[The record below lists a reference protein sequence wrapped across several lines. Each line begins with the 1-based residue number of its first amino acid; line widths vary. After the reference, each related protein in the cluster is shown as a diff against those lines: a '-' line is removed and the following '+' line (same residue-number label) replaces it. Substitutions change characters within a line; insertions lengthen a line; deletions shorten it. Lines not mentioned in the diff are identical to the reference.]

1 MKNKFKIIIFIILAI
16 IIISFLLPQSV
27 MIWADAIFKY
37 VIGIIIAIIIPT
49 AITIWNLSNLFG
61 NKKRK
66 LRLALILTIVI
77 GLFDYFALYNL
88 DFEPNGDYYTAVYPF
103 QKHYAISSDY
113 SLSFALPIILGFIG
127 LIVLAFISAEKL
139 TPIVAAASSVFVL
152 IANVL
157 GIFFAIQIFD
167 KDEIIT
173 DLFLYLF
180 HFNMLVLSVTHIN
193 IAMKE
198 QVSLL
203 NDKTTVLRH
212 KWMIKLYPLINKI
225 SQMRMFFF
233 LMIFPVA
240 ILLYILL
247 IIFGQG
253 PDGIVKA
260 FTMTADWNFSKQ
272 IPPPPMYYDGHY
284 LCTVA
289 AGGHRRLVKPI
300 RYGKRRGDTIIVNRQ
315 LCIANAFEELLQ
327 DRVPKF
333 HKKVRNF
340 YDTHGYPISKHITSP
355 LRADIIYIIMKPLE
369 WLFLLTLYLFDANPE
384 QRISRQYEW
393 KE

>member
-1 MKNKFKIIIFIILAI
+1 MKKSKIIIYIILFVILFIAVLSNKIWFFDELFGYTMAITVAFIIPAAL
-16 IIISFLLPQSV
+16 
-27 MIWADAIFKY
+27 
-37 VIGIIIAIIIPT
+37 
-49 AITIWNLSNLFG
+49 TIWNLANLFG
-61 NKKRK
+61 TKKRK
-66 LRLALILTIVI
+66 LKLALILTIVI
-77 GLFDYFALYNL
+77 GLFDYFALYGIF
-88 DFEPNGDYYTAVYPF
+88 FETSGDYYTAVYPF

-139 TPIVAAASSVFVL
+139 TPIVAAASSAFVL

-180 HFNMLVLSVTHIN
+180 HFNMMVLSVTHIN

-203 NDKTTVLRH
+203 NDKATVLRH
-212 KWMIKLYPLINKI
+212 KWMIKLYPLISKV

-247 IIFGQG
+247 ILFGQG

-369 WLFLLTLYLFDANPE
+369 WLFLFTLYLFDANPE